1 MSKYNQKTET
11 DRLYKHFNSHE
22 HRVERVND
30 ILKEIKIDI
39 EKTFITTPEIF
50 FNMLDKKLLD
60 LKQELNAKKYLNSMW
75 YCHD

>member
-22 HRVERVND
+22 HRVDRVNEILSD
-30 ILKEIKIDI
+30 LKEVKDSN
-39 EKTFITTPEIF
+39 IF
-50 FNMLDKKLLD
+50 YSTLNVSLKD
-60 LKQELNAKKYLNSMW
+60 LQKELNAKKYLNSMW

>member
-22 HRVERVND
+22 HRVERIKDVMDELKNIKDVNQFFKSFYWYSKQ
-30 ILKEIKIDI
+30 LRKE
-39 EKTFITTPEIF
+39 
-50 FNMLDKKLLD
+50 LV
-60 LKQELNAKKYLNSMW
+60 AKKYLNSMW

>member
-11 DRLYKHFNSHE
+11 DRLYNHFNSHE

-30 ILKEIKIDI
+30 ILKELNQVQDVDY
-39 EKTFITTPEIF
+39 F
-50 FNMLDKKLLD
+50 FNTFDMFISNLKK
-60 LKQELNAKKYLNSMW
+60 ELNAKKYLNSMW

>member
-30 ILKEIKIDI
+30 ILKELNQVQDVDY
-39 EKTFITTPEIF
+39 F
-50 FNMLDKKLLD
+50 FNTFDMFISNLKK
-60 LKQELNAKKYLNSMW
+60 ELNAKKYLNSMW

>member
-1 MSKYNQKTET
+1 MSKYNQKTKT

-30 ILKEIKIDI
+30 ILKELNQVQDVDY
-39 EKTFITTPEIF
+39 F
-50 FNMLDKKLLD
+50 FNTFDMFISNLKK
-60 LKQELNAKKYLNSMW
+60 ELNAKKYLNSMW

>member
-11 DRLYKHFNSHE
+11 DSLYKHFNSHE

-30 ILKEIKIDI
+30 ILKELNQVQDVDY
-39 EKTFITTPEIF
+39 F
-50 FNMLDKKLLD
+50 FNTFDMFISNLKK
-60 LKQELNAKKYLNSMW
+60 ELNAKKYLNSMW

>member
-11 DRLYKHFNSHE
+11 YRLYKHFNSHE

-30 ILKEIKIDI
+30 ILKELNQVQDVDY
-39 EKTFITTPEIF
+39 F
-50 FNMLDKKLLD
+50 FNTFDMFISNLKK
-60 LKQELNAKKYLNSMW
+60 ELNAKKYLNSMW